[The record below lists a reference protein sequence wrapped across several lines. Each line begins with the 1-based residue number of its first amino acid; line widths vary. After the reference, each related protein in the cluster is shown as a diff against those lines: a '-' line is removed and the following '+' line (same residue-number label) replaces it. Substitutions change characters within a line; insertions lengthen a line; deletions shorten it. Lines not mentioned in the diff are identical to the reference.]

1 MSNVQIPNLG
11 AAIALNGT
19 EQLEA
24 VQAGTSVRVTTQQ
37 ISNFTRGSL
46 DTVAACKV
54 LGRDTASGT
63 GPVQELPIAVDASG
77 NVGIGTSSPLGS
89 AGFGWLTLNGTGGSI
104 TSYVANGTETL
115 RVQAE
120 PGFVDLNVR
129 TNVPFIFKTS
139 DTERIRI
146 TGAGNVGIGTS
157 SPSVKLDVV
166 GAIQSFA
173 SSGFPAVTTSS
184 CQAAGY
190 APGLMQMTRANASGG
205 ATPDNS
211 IIGSLRFDGRDTTNA
226 YALFGAIE
234 VQVGVNASG
243 GAPAFMT
250 FSTSPSGG
258 SVTERMRIDAA
269 GKVGIGTS
277 SPANKLVV
285 NTATQFDGIVLSNN
299 TYAVAYLAGNTATND
314 EGQLSLNSL
323 GANKV
328 TLRASGDSFL
338 SGGNVGIGTSAPFGY
353 GAGYTSVAVNGST
366 SGLID
371 WLANGVRYGTAYNIG
386 AGFAIGN
393 ATANPVYFLVNN
405 VERMRIGG
413 DGKVAIGTA
422 TPDAS
427 AILDVTSTTGG
438 VLFPRMTTTQRD
450 AIGSPANGLVLYNTT
465 TNKLQVRAA
474 GAWVDLH

>member
-11 AAIALNGT
+11 AAIALNGS

-46 DTVAACKV
+46 DTVAAGKV

-139 DTERIRI
+139 DTERMRI
-146 TGAGNVGIGTS
+146 DAAGNVGIGTS
-157 SPSVKLDVV
+157 SPDTKLFVL
-166 GAIQSFA
+166 S
-173 SSGFPAVTTSS
+173 AVSQITATDGTVS
-184 CQAAGY
+184 QAVGY
-190 APGLMQMTRANASGG
+190 ANTTLAYSGTYTNHPF
-205 ATPDNS
+205 AF
-211 IIGSLRFDGRDTTNA
+211 LTNA
-226 YALFGAIE
+226 
-234 VQVGVNASG
+234 
-243 GAPAFMT
+243 
-250 FSTSPSGG
+250 
-258 SVTERMRIDAA
+258 TEKMRIDTN
-269 GKVGIGTS
+269 GNVGIGTS
-277 SPANKLVV
+277 SPGG
-285 NTATQFDGIVLSNN
+285 D
-299 TYAVAYLAGNTATND
+299 ATNRVVTIA
-314 EGQLSLNSL
+314 GSTTSAYYAGS
-323 GANKV
+323 GAV
-328 TLRASGDSFL
+328 TALFASSSGSGASFL
-338 SGGNVGIGTSAPFGY
+338 GSSPNNPFYFVTNSTERMRIEASGNVGIGTSAPFGY

-427 AILDVTSTTGG
+427 AILDVTSTAGG
-438 VLFPRMTTTQRD
+438 VLFPRMTGTQRD